1 MLIWEV
7 AGKYATALFMAVKER
22 DLVIEADEQ
31 FLLLKEVVTKDRS
44 LLNFLTAP
52 QVPDEDKER
61 LINSVFGPRLH
72 KLLVQFLL
80 VLVDKGRISFLP
92 EIIEEFDRLVK
103 ADQGV
108 GMVTAV
114 TAIPM
119 IDSEVDALKSK
130 LAAKTGL
137 KIELK
142 RKVDPDILGGMIV
155 VMHDS
160 VIDGSVRR
168 GLDLLEDRLEK
179 VKVH

>member
-7 AGKYATALFMAVKER
+7 AGKYASALFMAVKER
-22 DLVIEADEQ
+22 DLVTQADEQ
-31 FLLLKEVVTKDRS
+31 FLVLKQLVTQDRS

-52 QVPDEDKER
+52 QVPDEDKR
-61 LINSVFGPRLH
+61 QLIESVFGPRMH
-72 KLLVQFLL
+72 RLLVQFLL
-80 VLVDKGRISFLP
+80 VLVEKGRISFLP
-92 EIIEEFDRLVK
+92 EIIEEFDRQVK

-108 GMVTAV
+108 GIV
-114 TAIPM
+114 TAITAVPM
-119 IDSEVDALKSK
+119 IDSEVDALRSK

-137 KIELK
+137 KIELT

-168 GLDLLEDRLEK
+168 GLDLLEDQLEK